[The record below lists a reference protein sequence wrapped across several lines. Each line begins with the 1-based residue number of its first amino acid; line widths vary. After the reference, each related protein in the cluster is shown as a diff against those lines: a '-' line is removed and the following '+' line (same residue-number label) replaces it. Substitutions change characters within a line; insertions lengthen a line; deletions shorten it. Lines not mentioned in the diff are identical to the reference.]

1 MERVKE
7 ETQECKGGGI
17 MLAIFIITTILFA
30 GMFGYSLYVLKL
42 LRAELKDKTRAL
54 QIIRGY
60 RGIEE

>member
-17 MLAIFIITTILFA
+17 MLAIFIITTVCFA
-30 GMFGYSLYVLKL
+30 GLFGYSLWVLKT
-42 LRAELKDKTRAL
+42 LRAELKDKNRAL

-60 RGIEE
+60 RGVE